1 MPLEIMRDKFMRCL
15 KRYFVLAAV
24 LLLGA
29 CAGPLR
35 DSPAPVDS
43 RDGQVQDTYSGSG
56 AQVRAYQPPQQVAL
70 AKPQPARAVQVLMRR
85 AEDQRRAG
93 DYVAAAASLE
103 RGLRIEPRNASLWN
117 KLAHVRLAQQQYD
130 RVEQFAAK
138 SNALVGDDR
147 SLLADNWYLI
157 AQSRAAR
164 GDHSGAAK
172 ARNQARVY
180 R

>member
-1 MPLEIMRDKFMRCL
+1 MRYL
-15 KRYFVLAAV
+15 KRYFLLATA

-29 CAGPLR
+29 CAGSLR

-43 RDGQVQDTYSGSG
+43 RDGQVQGARSSSG
-56 AQVRAYQPPQQVAL
+56 AQVRAYQPPEQVAL
-70 AKPQPARAVQVLMRR
+70 ARPQPARAVQVLMRR

-103 RGLRIEPRNASLWN
+103 RGLRIEPRNARLWN
-117 KLAHVRLAQQQYD
+117 KLAHVRLAQKQFD

-138 SNALVGDDR
+138 SNALVGGDR
-147 SLLADNWYLI
+147 SLLADNWSLI

-164 GDHSGAAK
+164 GDHNGAAK
-172 ARNQARVY
+172 ARSQAGIY